1 MTWGAAATS
10 PGRVAIVGA
19 SLDPEKVGN
28 ALLHNLL
35 PYRGDVVP
43 IHPREASFF
52 GRRAY
57 PTLRDA
63 PRPIDLAVVVTAPG
77 AVPGVIDD
85 CAAAQVQVALV
96 ITGGFAEIGADGAA
110 LQARAVAAAR
120 RGGVRVLGPNCFG
133 VVNVHQ
139 GLNASLALGL
149 PAPGGVSLFTQSGAY
164 GMAAT
169 SRSQE
174 GSIGFAKVIA
184 AGNTADIDASDV
196 VAFLTEDLDTRVIA
210 LFLESVGDG
219 AGLVAAARRA
229 AGVKPVVAA
238 LVGRREAGRRAA
250 ASHTAALVGSAE
262 VAAAVLRQAGVRV
275 VPDGRTLFDVAAALD
290 RQGPIRGRRV
300 GVITNSGGTGVEL
313 ADLLEEAGLEVPRLS
328 PALARSV
335 AAELPPHGSPL
346 NPIDVTTDWKR
357 FPAMYGACLD
367 LLQRSGE
374 VDAVVPVLLQRSA
387 LSAATCDA
395 VAATPAGKPVHVL
408 WVAPD
413 AAAANRARLRAAGF
427 PCHEAAG
434 HAARVLAACREVEAR
449 AAPPAEAPLPVPDRI
464 GPDGWLPLDAALDW
478 LAAAGVAVAPHRVA
492 ADADEAAAVAE
503 SVGAVV
509 VLKALRPGLVHKT
522 EANAVR
528 LGLRGPDAVRAA
540 ARDLGAGP
548 LLVQAQAR
556 PGVELLVGAVRDAR
570 FGPIVVVGLGGIFAE
585 ALGDVARRL
594 APFDAVEA
602 DAAWSELR
610 GAAVLGAWRGRPPV
624 DRAVLAGVTARISAL
639 VARAPW
645 LSELDV
651 NPIVAGQWG
660 AVVVD
665 ARVRAAKEPP

>member
-1 MTWGAAATS
+1 
-10 PGRVAIVGA
+10 VAIVGA

-28 ALLHNLL
+28 VLLNNLL
-35 PYRGDVVP
+35 LYRGDVVP
-43 IHPREASFF
+43 IHPSEPSFF

-63 PRPIDLAVVVTAPG
+63 PHPIDLAVVVTPPAT
-77 AVPGVIDD
+77 VPGVLED
-85 CAAAQVQVALV
+85 CVGARVQVALV
-96 ITGGFAEIGADGAA
+96 ITGGFAEIGPEGAE
-110 LQARAVAAAR
+110 LQARAVAVAR

-139 GLNASLALGL
+139 GLNASLGLGL

-184 AGNTADIDASDV
+184 AGNTADLDASDV
-196 VAFLTEDLDTRVIA
+196 VAFLAEDLDTRVIA

-219 AGLVAAARRA
+219 AALVKAARRA
-229 AGVKPVVAA
+229 AAQKPVVAA

-250 ASHTAALVGSAE
+250 ASHTAALVGSVE

-275 VPDGRTLFDVAAALD
+275 VPDGHTLFDAAAALD
-290 RQGPIRGRRV
+290 RQGPLRGRRV
-300 GVITNSGGTGVEL
+300 AVITNSGGTGVEL

-328 PALARSV
+328 PALAGAV
-335 AAELPPHGSPL
+335 AAELPPHGSAL

-357 FPAMYGACLD
+357 FPAMYGGCLA
-367 LLQRSGE
+367 LLQRSDE

-395 VAATPAGKPVHVL
+395 VAASPPGKPVHVL

-413 AAAANRARLRAAGF
+413 AAAANRARLLAAGI
-427 PCHEAAG
+427 PCHDSAA
-434 HAARVLAACREVEAR
+434 HAARVLAACRDIEAR
-449 AAPPAEAPLPVPDRI
+449 PPPPPEAPLPVPDQI
-464 GPDGWLPLDAALDW
+464 GPGGWLPLDAALAW
-478 LAAAGVAVAPHRVA
+478 LAAARLPVAPYRVVG
-492 ADADEAAAVAE
+492 DADEAAEVAD
-503 SVGAVV
+503 SVGATV
-509 VLKALRPGLVHKT
+509 VLKAIRPGVVHKT
-522 EANAVR
+522 EAGALR

-540 ARDLGAGP
+540 ARELGPGP
-548 LLVQAQAR
+548 LLVQAQA
-556 PGVELLVGAVRDAR
+556 PAGVELLVGAVRDAR
-570 FGPIVVVGLGGIFAE
+570 FGPVVVVGLGGVFAE

-594 APFDAVEA
+594 APFDAAEA
-602 DAAWSELR
+602 DDAWSELR
-610 GAAVLGAWRGRPPV
+610 GAAVLEGWRGGPPV
-624 DRAVLAGVTARISAL
+624 DRRVLSSVTARVSAL

-645 LSELDV
+645 LRELDL
-651 NPIVAGQWG
+651 NPIIAGTWG
-660 AVVVD
+660 AIIVD
-665 ARVRAAKEPP
+665 ARVRVAQEQP